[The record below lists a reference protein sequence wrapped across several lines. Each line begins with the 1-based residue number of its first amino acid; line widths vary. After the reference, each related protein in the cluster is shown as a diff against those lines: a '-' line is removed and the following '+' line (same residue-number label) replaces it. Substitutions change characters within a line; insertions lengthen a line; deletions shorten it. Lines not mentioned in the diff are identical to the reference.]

1 MVRQLQISGAESR
14 EGHEAMNRHQQRW
27 GFLTNHALVLIYV
40 VRHPGAT
47 VREIATGVGVTER
60 ATLEILRQLCDEQIV
75 ERTREGRRNTYAVN
89 FEAMA
94 AYRREGTVQLTPR
107 EFVDGLIGVLLAM
120 SDYHGTTNGAKP
132 APLDSGALEPRT
144 GDWGFFTN
152 HALLLL
158 AIVLDPG
165 ATVREM
171 AVSMGVTERAVV
183 AILNQLEDEGIVIRE
198 RQGRRNSYTI
208 DLKAVRSFPRW
219 SPGEWELPHQLVDV
233 AVAGLE
239 ALIRRNGGGM
249 NAAG

>member
-1 MVRQLQISGAESR
+1 MSR
-14 EGHEAMNRHQQRW
+14 QQRW
-27 GFLTNHALVLIYV
+27 GFLTNHALILIFV

-47 VREIATGVGVTER
+47 VREISAGVGVTER
-60 ATLEILRQLCDEQIV
+60 ATLEILRQLGEEGIV

-107 EFVDGLIGVLLAM
+107 EFVDGLIGTLLAI
-120 SDYHGTTNGAKP
+120 SNYERSSNGAKP
-132 APLDSGALEPRT
+132 LPPPDSGSLEPKT

-158 AIVLDPG
+158 AIVLEPG

-171 AVSMGVTERAVV
+171 AVSVGVTERAVV

-208 DLKAVRSFPRW
+208 DLPAVRTFPRW
-219 SPGEWELPHQLVDV
+219 SPGDWELPEQLVEV
-233 AVAGLE
+233 AVRGLE
-239 ALIRRNGGGM
+239 VLIKRNGGP
-249 NAAG
+249 A

>member
-1 MVRQLQISGAESR
+1 MPQTQAPTPYSR
-14 EGHEAMNRHQQRW
+14 EGTMSMTKQRW
-27 GFLTNHALVLIYV
+27 GFLTNHALILIYV

-47 VREIATGVGVTER
+47 VREISSGVGVTER
-60 ATLEILRQLCDEQIV
+60 ATLEILRQLDDEGIV
-75 ERTREGRRNTYAVN
+75 DRQRDGRRNTYTVN

-107 EFVDGLIGVLLAM
+107 EFVDGLIGTLLTISNYQRPPEA
-120 SDYHGTTNGAKP
+120 SVP
-132 APLDSGALEPRT
+132 PVDSGALEPKT

-158 AIVLDPG
+158 AIILEPG

-198 RQGRRNSYTI
+198 RQGRRNSYTV
-208 DLKAVRSFPRW
+208 DLKAVRDFPRW
-219 SPGEWELPHQLVDV
+219 SPGEWELPPQLVDV
-233 AVAGLE
+233 AVGGLGT
-239 ALIRRNGGGM
+239 LIKRTGGS
-249 NAAG
+249 AA